1 MKDINDF
8 MHEVY
13 QFYMGHMY
21 MTPFSYVSD
30 DSAYNTDIKVCIEF
44 RDTTFDVSFTYF
56 IPYTLKNRSTV
67 EKKAIKYLK
76 DINNHLDSM
85 KRGI

>member
-21 MTPFSYVSD
+21 MTRFTYISD
-30 DSAYNTDIKVCIEF
+30 DSYSNNFKICLEF
-44 RDTTFDVSFTYF
+44 RDTTFNTVFIYF
-56 IPYTLKNRSTV
+56 IPYTVKNKNTV
-67 EKKAIKYLK
+67 NKKALKYLRSI
-76 DINNHLDSM
+76 DHHLDNM
-85 KRGI
+85 ERGI

>member
-21 MTPFSYVSD
+21 MTRFTYISD
-30 DSAYNTDIKVCIEF
+30 DSYGNNIKICIEF
-44 RDTTFDVSFTYF
+44 RDTTFNTVFIYF
-56 IPYTLKNRSTV
+56 IPCTSKNKGTV
-67 EKKAIKYLK
+67 EKKALKYLRAI
-76 DINNHLDSM
+76 DHHLDNM
-85 KRGI
+85 ERGI

>member
-8 MHEVY
+8 IHEVY

-21 MTPFSYVSD
+21 MTPFPYVSD
-30 DSAYNTDIKVCIEF
+30 DSAYNTDIKLCIEF
-44 RDTTFDVSFTYF
+44 RDTTFDVSFTYL

-67 EKKAIKYLK
+67 EKKAIKYLR
-76 DINNHLDSM
+76 DINNHLDNM

>member
-1 MKDINDF
+1 MKDIHDF

-13 QFYMGHMY
+13 QFYAGHMY
-21 MTPFSYVSD
+21 MTPSTYVSN

-56 IPYTLKNRSTV
+56 IPYTLKNRGTV
-67 EKKAIKYLK
+67 EKKAIRYLR
-76 DINNHLDSM
+76 DINNHLDNM